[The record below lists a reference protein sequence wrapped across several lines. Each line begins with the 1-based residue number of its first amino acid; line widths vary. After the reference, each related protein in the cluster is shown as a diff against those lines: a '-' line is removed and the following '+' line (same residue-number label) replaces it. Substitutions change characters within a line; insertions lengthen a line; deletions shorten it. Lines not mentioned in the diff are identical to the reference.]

1 VVCSAVDE
9 LVFVTFIG
17 LGERSLGMDI
27 PTPLIF
33 ECRSGLVG
41 FFRRPNK
48 GQLSMVKYDSP
59 FATDGFMWVL

>member
-1 VVCSAVDE
+1 
-9 LVFVTFIG
+9 VFVTFIG

-27 PTPLIF
+27 PTSLIF
-33 ECRSGLVG
+33 ECRGGLVG

-48 GQLSMVKYDSP
+48 GQLTMVKDDGP